1 MNASDNAPSSDAE
14 RLSQALRDIVDEDRD
29 REDSDGT
36 ADPVRMALSLVRKLG
51 VDFVRR
57 YNRLDIDGTADPAI
71 EGPVLF
77 VANHGFGGLFDLNI
91 LAIFAAL
98 TELGVEQDV
107 VMLTHQSAWTLK
119 VGKYIEP
126 LGARPASRESAEAA
140 FAAGAHVLV
149 LPGGDLDAFKTW
161 SDRNKIVFGGRRGF
175 VRLALDAGVPI
186 VPIVTAGGGESVI
199 SLSSGARLARVLGL
213 DKSFRLKAMPIT
225 LSFPLGLS
233 VGGAGMLPYVPL
245 PTKLSTSVLP
255 PMTARDEESAEAFGD
270 RIEALMQDKL
280 TAMTENRTAFL
291 G

>member
-36 ADPVRMALSLVRKLG
+36 ADPVRMALSLVSKLG

-140 FAAGAHVLV
+140 FAAGA
-149 LPGGDLDAFKTW
+149 DLAPSAW
-161 SDRNKIVFGGRRGF
+161 AEAIG
-175 VRLALDAGVPI
+175 
-186 VPIVTAGGGESVI
+186 
-199 SLSSGARLARVLGL
+199 
-213 DKSFRLKAMPIT
+213 
-225 LSFPLGLS
+225 
-233 VGGAGMLPYVPL
+233 L
-245 PTKLSTSVLP
+245 PTATVKASRAAAQNWARQLGMMKLQ
-255 PMTARDEESAEAFGD
+255 D
-270 RIEALMQDKL
+270 RILEPACRVERS
-280 TAMTENRTAFL
+280 A
-291 G
+291 